1 MNLQQQV
8 ECFITTYCITGYR
21 ELSAE
26 SAAPLGSLFICE
38 HKRKAVRS
46 HRSQPAAA
54 HSVRDE
60 LLETNRTADRE
71 QRHRM
76 TINQPEGS

>member
-8 ECFITTYCITGYR
+8 KCFITTYCITGYR

-54 HSVRDE
+54 HTVRDE
-60 LLETNRTADRE
+60 LIESKDIA
-71 QRHRM
+71 
-76 TINQPEGS
+76 